1 MAYYKFVIKVV
12 MVKGFSDDEVKTD
25 TKLKD
30 SKKERKGIAS
40 FLKGKKFTY
49 TLPGKKQINI
59 FGTIVLSLNIILV
72 LLVILYLNNQ
82 EFHEFIFNVG
92 R

>member
-1 MAYYKFVIKVV
+1 
-12 MVKGFSDDEVKTD
+12 MVKGFSDGEVKND
-25 TKLKD
+25 EPIKDLKKD
-30 SKKERKGIAS
+30 KRGLAS
-40 FLKGKKFTY
+40 ILKGKKITY

-59 FGTIVLSLNIILV
+59 IGSIVLGLNIVLI

-82 EFHEFIFNVG
+82 EFHDFVFNIG

>member
-1 MAYYKFVIKVV
+1 
-12 MVKGFSDDEVKTD
+12 MVKGFSESEVKND
-25 TKLKD
+25 ESFKD
-30 SKKERKGIAS
+30 KKKEKKGLAS
-40 FLKGKKFTY
+40 FLKEKKFTY

-59 FGTIVLSLNIILV
+59 FGSIVLGLNIVLV

-82 EFHEFIFNVG
+82 EFHDFVFNVG

>member
-1 MAYYKFVIKVV
+1 
-12 MVKGFSDDEVKTD
+12 MVKGFSDNLVKYD
-25 TKLKD
+25 AEIKN
-30 SKKERKGIAS
+30 SKKEKKGLAA

-59 FGTIVLSLNIILV
+59 FGSIVLGLNLILI
-72 LLVILYLNNQ
+72 LLVVLYLNNQ
-82 EFHEFIFNVG
+82 EFHDFVFNVG

>member
-1 MAYYKFVIKVV
+1 
-12 MVKGFSDDEVKTD
+12 MVKGFSDGEVKND
-25 TKLKD
+25 EPNKD
-30 SKKERKGIAS
+30 LNKEKRGIAS
-40 FLKGKKFTY
+40 VLKEKKITY

-59 FGTIVLSLNIILV
+59 IGSIVLGLNIALI

-82 EFHEFIFNVG
+82 QFRDFVFNIG

>member
-1 MAYYKFVIKVV
+1 
-12 MVKGFSDDEVKTD
+12 MVKGFSDNEVKNNNQNTEI
-25 TKLKD
+25 KE
-30 SKKERKGIAS
+30 KKGLAG

-59 FGTIVLSLNIILV
+59 FGSIVISLNIILV
-72 LLVILYLNNQ
+72 LLVILYLKNQ
-82 EFHEFIFNVG
+82 EFHDFVFNVG

>member
-1 MAYYKFVIKVV
+1 
-12 MVKGFSDDEVKTD
+12 MVKGFSDGEVKND
-25 TKLKD
+25 QSNEDLE
-30 SKKERKGIAS
+30 KEKRGIAS
-40 FLKGKKFTY
+40 ILKEKKITY

-59 FGTIVLSLNIILV
+59 IGSIVLGLNIGLI

-82 EFHEFIFNVG
+82 QFRDFVFNIG

>member
-1 MAYYKFVIKVV
+1 MG
-12 MVKGFSDDEVKTD
+12 KGFSDKEVKD
-25 TKLKD
+25 DVQIKD
-30 SKKERKGIAS
+30 PKKETKGLAS

-59 FGTIVLSLNIILV
+59 FGSIVLSLNIILI

-82 EFHEFIFNVG
+82 EFHDFIFNLG

>member
-1 MAYYKFVIKVV
+1 
-12 MVKGFSDDEVKTD
+12 MVKGFSDGEVKND
-25 TKLKD
+25 EPNKGTKEEKRGL
-30 SKKERKGIAS
+30 AS
-40 FLKGKKFTY
+40 ILKGKKITY

-59 FGTIVLSLNIILV
+59 IGSIVIGLNLGLI

-82 EFHEFIFNVG
+82 EFRDFVFNIG

>member
-1 MAYYKFVIKVV
+1 
-12 MVKGFSDDEVKTD
+12 MVKGFSDNEVKNED
-25 TKLKD
+25 QIKD
-30 SKKERKGIAS
+30 SKTEKKGLAS

-59 FGTIVLSLNIILV
+59 FGSIVLGLNIILL

-82 EFHEFIFNVG
+82 KFHDFVFNVG